1 MKCGWRRLATIL
13 GLLLSLVSQSG
24 CARTRPAI
32 NSLRQMVPPVR
43 WPSRESHADATK
55 TPPHAE
61 PSVAANVAIQKEK
74 EPDSKSG
81 ISSLEAKAK
90 SLSGSFGLRVP
101 PREIRPDE
109 TGESLDF
116 TEHDETESAS
126 GAASLHESDHSN
138 SPLARLDAAL
148 TDDVR
153 HAMSLPQH
161 SVTSLEER
169 ARVDSLI
176 SRAKELLEVGQLD
189 QARDVALAAQEL
201 CDAAQLEYSPDED
214 RPIDLVRRIEG
225 QREAT
230 KLTREAVPEQESS
243 ADKNPP
249 KDPQA
254 SPMATKQSDPVE
266 VDPKEG
272 LSRKPRS
279 WSTLFRRDKKEAV
292 PPPIDSEPVTQTS
305 GQTPA
310 KWSADAQPAGV
321 VTVRSHQTDS
331 HNAVV
336 MANRSISLGPPESST
351 DSKGSA
357 SRALSPNTS
366 DRDVSKVP
374 GPPESD
380 EPETEVDLG
389 SPLVITG
396 DSSVPPIPFDEE
408 PVILPDLE
416 IEEISPPPRTAAPT
430 PVMDELR
437 SELTE
442 LSETPQQLDWTLVYV
457 AVGMCG
463 VLAVAGYRRGTT

>member
-1 MKCGWRRLATIL
+1 MNFGWRRLATIL
-13 GLLLSLVSQSG
+13 CLLVSLVSQGG

-32 NSLRQMVPPVR
+32 SSLWQKVPPVR
-43 WPSRESHADATK
+43 WPSRESHADVAK
-55 TPPHAE
+55 TTPHAE

-74 EPDSKSG
+74 EPDSKGG
-81 ISSLEAKAK
+81 IASLEAKAK
-90 SLSGSFGLRVP
+90 SLTGSFGLRVP
-101 PREIRPDE
+101 SREVRPEE
-109 TGESLDF
+109 TGENLAF
-116 TEHDETESAS
+116 TELDETESAAS
-126 GAASLHESDHSN
+126 GSQELDHSN

-176 SRAKELLEVGQLD
+176 SRAKELLEIGQLD

-230 KLTREAVPEQESS
+230 KLTREAVPEKESS

-249 KDPQA
+249 KDPQT
-254 SPMATKQSDPVE
+254 PPLATKHGDPVE
-266 VDPKEG
+266 ADPKEG

-292 PPPIDSEPVTQTS
+292 PPSVDPEPVTQTS
-305 GQTPA
+305 GQTSA
-310 KWSADAQPAGV
+310 KWSVDTQPAGI
-321 VTVRSHQTDS
+321 VTVRSPHSDS

-336 MANRSISLGPPESST
+336 MANRSISLGPPEAST
-351 DSKGSA
+351 DSKGSS
-357 SRALSPNTS
+357 SRALPPSTS
-366 DRDVSKVP
+366 DREVSKTP

-380 EPETEVDLG
+380 EPEAEIDLG

-396 DSSVPPIPFDEE
+396 DSSVPPIPMDEE
-408 PVILPDLE
+408 PVVLPDLE
-416 IEEISPPPRTAAPT
+416 IEEISPPPRSATPT

-437 SELTE
+437 PKLSE
-442 LSETPQQLDWTLVYV
+442 LSEAPQQLDWTLVYV
-457 AVGMCG
+457 AVGMCS
-463 VLAVAGYRRGTT
+463 VLAIAGYRRGTA